1 MPKLTRKA
9 QYSIIG
15 IMVLIIVIVGVFLIP
30 REEVKQSEKE
40 QPSKITLV
48 AENVIIKSKY
58 IDAIS
63 KDKSSSDYTAC
74 QVVVKKGEK
83 INEYTISQNQTFT
96 KYIQLK
102 GPNGEEVLTDKSKQV
117 ITHYA
122 YSCLLTGD
130 IIEKTVGETKTYE
143 IVNAR
148 VTYNKVPF
156 ALLENE
162 NKACYRNK
170 DKTEVKMI
178 KLQEFINALN
188 DVNKRKE
195 IIDW

>member
-48 AENVIIKSKY
+48 AENVIIKSEY

-63 KDKSSSDYTAC
+63 KDKSSSDYTAS

-96 KYIQLK
+96 KYIQL
-102 GPNGEEVLTDKSKQV
+102 ESICLSQLL
-117 ITHYA
+117 
-122 YSCLLTGD
+122 YSL
-130 IIEKTVGETKTYE
+130 
-143 IVNAR
+143 
-148 VTYNKVPF
+148 
-156 ALLENE
+156 
-162 NKACYRNK
+162 
-170 DKTEVKMI
+170 
-178 KLQEFINALN
+178 
-188 DVNKRKE
+188 
-195 IIDW
+195 